1 MRRQRSSVWFL
12 ALLWAVSFDAFA
24 QVTARSGGQSELRPN
39 EFASPMILEAP
50 LDLSPIT
57 QRGETVIVTNLGA
70 YFCQGVHVR
79 EISFG
84 SKPTPKRRELVAE
97 VVLWNDKGHDKKVDV
112 SVNLLRAG
120 GVIASTYLVG
130 IDVEE
135 REKKTKNAR
144 IVLPT
149 PDAGDLSGLT
159 LRVEIEVA
167 DD

>member
-24 QVTARSGGQSELRPN
+24 QVTARSGDQSELRPN

-57 QRGETVIVTNLGA
+57 QRGETVIVSNLGG

-97 VVLWNDKGHDKKVDV
+97 VVLWNDKGHDKKVDMTV
-112 SVNLLRAG
+112 SLLRDG
-120 GVIASTYLVG
+120 GVFTSTYLLG
-130 IDVEE
+130 IAVEE
-135 REKKTKNAR
+135 REKKTKTAR

-149 PDAGDLSGLT
+149 SDAGDLSGLT